1 MREFRGGLCPPV
13 LKSPPRR
20 AFPEEV
26 RMQGQRL
33 HRNLDGFE
41 AVVCGI
47 MMVVMAI
54 VLLAVITPMTP

>member
-1 MREFRGGLCPPV
+1 
-13 LKSPPRR
+13 
-20 AFPEEV
+20 
-26 RMQGQRL
+26 MQGQRL

-54 VLLAVITPMTP
+54 VLLAVITPMTL